1 MSQYKTALVSVA
13 DKTGIEIFCKKLIE
27 AGVNIIATGGTY
39 RFLAD
44 NGIECGKIEDIT
56 GFPDLFDGRVKTL
69 HPWIMGGILADRH
82 KQPHLKAAEEHRIS
96 LIDIVVVN
104 LYPFEEIVNKEG
116 ITHSDAI
123 ENIDI
128 GGITLIRAAAKNHE
142 TVYVVTDPA
151 DYDAVIDELNSNR
164 DTDELRRKLAEKAFN
179 RTAHYDSLISAYFR
193 SVNGLPDEFPELL
206 PSGYRK
212 SQNLRY
218 GENPHQKAAL
228 YKNGY
233 FNGVSLAKA
242 ILHSGREISYNNLN
256 DLEAVLEMILD
267 FEEPFAVIVKHTNPC
282 GAAVAENLAQ
292 AYSDALACDEMSAFG
307 GIVGVNRIVD
317 METAKRIHDTFF
329 LECILA
335 PGYEPEALEL
345 LTRKKNRRIISCGDL
360 RLHDYESGWTTKPIM
375 GGQLVQSRDR
385 FIPDSFDFETATK
398 SEPTEEQLKSLS
410 FAMKIVKHIKSNAI
424 VIVNG
429 TKTVGV
435 GAGQTSRVDSAMIA
449 VRKAGE
455 RAMDAVAASDAFFP
469 MPDGLETLAK
479 AGVTAVIQ
487 PGGSKRD
494 PEVIEAA
501 NNHKIAMIFTGR
513 RHFKH

>member
-1 MSQYKTALVSVA
+1 MSQHKTALVSVA
-13 DKTGIEIFCKKLIE
+13 DKTGIDIFCRKLID
-27 AGVNIIATGGTY
+27 AGISIIATGGTY
-39 RFLAD
+39 KFLTD
-44 NGIECGKIEDIT
+44 NGIECSKIEDIT
-56 GFPDLFDGRVKTL
+56 GFPDLFDGRVKTI
-69 HPWIMGGILADRH
+69 HPSIMGGILTDRQ
-82 KQPHLKAAEEHRIS
+82 KQSHLKTAEERRIP
-96 LIDIVVVN
+96 LIDIVAVN
-104 LYPFEEIVNKEG
+104 LYPFEETVNREG
-116 ITHSDAI
+116 ISHSDAI

-142 TVYVVTDPA
+142 SVYIVTDPA
-151 DYDAVIDELNSNR
+151 DYDAVIDELKGER
-164 DTDELRRKLAEKAFN
+164 DTGELRRKLAEKAFN
-179 RTAHYDSLISAYFR
+179 HTAYYDSLISAYFR
-193 SVNGLPDEFPELL
+193 SVNGLPDEFPVLL

-228 YKNGY
+228 YKSG
-233 FNGVSLAKA
+233 FFKGVSLAKA
-242 ILHSGREISYNNLN
+242 TLHSGREVSYNNLN

-267 FEEPFAVIVKHTNPC
+267 FKEPFAVIVKHTNPC
-282 GAAVAENLAQ
+282 GAAAADNTAQ

-317 METAKRIHDTFF
+317 LETAERIHKTFF

-345 LTRKKNRRIISCGDL
+345 LTRKKNRRIISCGEL
-360 RLHDYESGWTTKPIM
+360 KLLVHESSWIAKPIM

-385 FIPDSFDFETATK
+385 FSAERFDFKTVTQL
-398 SEPTEEQLKSLS
+398 EPTEEQLKSLS
-410 FAMKIVKHIKSNAI
+410 FGMRIVKHIKSNAI
-424 VIVNG
+424 AIVNG
-429 TKTVGV
+429 AKTVGV

-455 RAMDAVAASDAFFP
+455 RAKNAVAASDAFFP
-469 MPDGLETLAK
+469 MPDGLETLAQ
-479 AGVTAVIQ
+479 AGVKAVVQ
-487 PGGSKRD
+487 PGGSKKD

-501 NNHKIAMIFTGR
+501 NKHQLAMVFTGE